1 MHIVE
6 KIQDFGGLP
15 REETGHTAV
24 ILLGHGSKA
33 AEANDA
39 MYEVVRRLQERWP
52 YYRFSAA
59 FLEINAPSVPEG
71 IDRCAEAGAERILL
85 LPYFLHLGNH
95 VQKDL
100 PGFMEEGRQRHP
112 GLEISL
118 GPHLGFHGKLV
129 EIVEDR
135 LIESLAESPPFG
147 LLPGS

>member
-1 MHIVE
+1 MHVVE

-59 FLEINAPSVPEG
+59 FLEINAPSIPEG
-71 IDRCAEAGAERILL
+71 IDRCADPGRSGSSSSPTSCTWATTCRRIC
-85 LPYFLHLGNH
+85 PASWKKEGNAT
-95 VQKDL
+95 
-100 PGFMEEGRQRHP
+100 PAWRYRSARTWAFMV
-112 GLEISL
+112 SSS
-118 GPHLGFHGKLV
+118 KSWK
-129 EIVEDR
+129 IV
-135 LIESLAESPPFG
+135 
-147 LLPGS
+147 